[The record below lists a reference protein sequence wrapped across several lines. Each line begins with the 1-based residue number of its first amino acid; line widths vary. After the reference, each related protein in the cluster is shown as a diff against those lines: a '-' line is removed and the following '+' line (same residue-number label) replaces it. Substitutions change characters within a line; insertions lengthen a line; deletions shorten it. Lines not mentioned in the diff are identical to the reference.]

1 MTDSAYPKHILNQYL
16 RHLYVKGAL
25 MLEPISYWCYI
36 KVVHAWCSPKVSS
49 FLDLNNKVA
58 IFYEIFII
66 KN

>member
-16 RHLYVKGAL
+16 THLYEKGPL
-25 MLEPISYWCYI
+25 MVEPTSYGCYI
-36 KVVHAWCSPKVSS
+36 KVIHAWCSANVSS

-58 IFYEIFII
+58 IFHEIFLI